1 MSMWGEDAD
10 ACLAGGYESFGEFGA
25 SREARKLGFR
35 NSALL
40 IFKSGHLPLF
50 LVDYLFQHTKCTK
63 MQLALH
69 DPGM

>member
-35 NSALL
+35 SSALL
-40 IFKSGHLPLF
+40 IFG
-50 LVDYLFQHTKCTK
+50 
-63 MQLALH
+63 
-69 DPGM
+69 